1 MQPPLNVRFARGIA
15 PILALLLYISIPAG
29 AAATGP
35 SNDSGLRAVEILS
48 SYIDGGPA
56 SVRQNLS
63 EHSPLRHASD
73 SKIELLFGPVT
84 DSRWQL
90 DASDPEGSTIFAVDY
105 SSGIDDLV
113 TLELAQE
120 DRGWMLHDIAS
131 LSTAAITDHPAPLP
145 GTTVEPEPG
154 RGLLHHAYLPFGFLL
169 LGVLTGLG
177 AMLTRSTLRVAF
189 ILIAAGA
196 IAAGSIG
203 LYGLFRDATSQ
214 QETAT
219 LASDIDALRD
229 FRWRLESAEPLDL
242 GPHRSLIED
251 SRTAALW
258 AAQALLLETRESEA
272 HDILDS
278 LEPDDRDPYY
288 QIVKA
293 RVEAVRGNASAAIL
307 AYERALERCPSSD
320 ALRLEVI
327 GSCLTHGFRDRARN
341 HLLAM
346 EQRGSGHAAPHY
358 VLAVLDAF
366 DGDLDNSEKRLLTA
380 MQLEPPSR
388 QSLLSVPVIAHLLRR
403 PRVAA
408 EVRLFDLEERTWER
422 NGPSGRPLD
431 LSGAWRTARSGD
443 YLLAERETAKIFLP
457 GLASHAPPGTTLVDP
472 STWENLERQEI
483 LAAPDRL
490 AKLASSPGS
499 WLQPSSRDRL
509 TKAVVAMEEEN
520 RWKDVDALTLELPE
534 RLETLPIDVIR
545 ARSAAL
551 QQLGRGGDAK
561 SFAASAALA
570 ELKRPNPDA
579 ERLYGLGEMMAT
591 FHSYD
596 IAIRLLQR
604 AESLREGADLGNRI
618 RQLSMNRS
626 LQHDYEVHTTR
637 HFEIRFPKET
647 HISRARRIGEILE
660 AELARI
666 QSRLGLKEFNHC
678 RVNLMRWNDFRMIYT
693 QSNHILG
700 FYDGAITVP
709 LADVPVFPP
718 EVVALLTHEL
728 THAIVAEAT
737 GGKAPRWFQEAIA
750 GRMQMLPAS
759 NAFNRYADD
768 TMLPLALL
776 DPVLRHSPDPELIEQ
791 AYVVS
796 ETLLRYFE
804 SIRSADVWNEMI
816 RAFAAG
822 MTTQQAV
829 ESVLDREFI
838 QLDESFRSWG
848 RSGTRVFV
856 ADEIVHYDRPD
867 NSEWIRFSASQSRR
881 D

>member
-1 MQPPLNVRFARGIA
+1 MQPPLTIRLSRTVPMIV
-15 PILALLLYISIPAG
+15 ALLLYLSIPSGAAG
-29 AAATGP
+29 ADP
-35 SNDSGLRAVEILS
+35 SSESELRAVEILS
-48 SYIDGGPA
+48 GYLDDGVT

-63 EHSPLRHASD
+63 EQSPLRQASD
-73 SKIELLFGPVT
+73 SRIELLLGPVT

-90 DASDPEGSTIFAVDY
+90 DASDPTGSTTFAVDY

-113 TLELAQE
+113 TLDLTQE
-120 DRGWMLHDIAS
+120 DRGWMLRDITS
-131 LSTAAITDHPAPLP
+131 LSVAALTDRPAALP
-145 GTTVEPEPG
+145 GTPVEPALG
-154 RGLLHHAYLPFGFLL
+154 RDHHDRSYLPFGFLL
-169 LGVLTGLG
+169 LGALAGLG
-177 AMLTRSTLRVAF
+177 AMMTRSTLRIAC

-196 IAAGSIG
+196 IAAGG
-203 LYGLFRDATSQ
+203 MGVYGLFKAATSE
-214 QETAT
+214 QETTT
-219 LASDIDALRD
+219 LAYDVDELRE
-229 FRWRLESAEPLDL
+229 FRWRLESADPLDL
-242 GPHRSLIED
+242 DLHRPLIED

-258 AAQALLLETRESEA
+258 TAQALLLETRDSEA

-278 LEPDDRDPYY
+278 LEPDERDAYY

-293 RVEAVRGNASAAIL
+293 RVEAVRGNSAAAIL
-307 AYERALERCPSSD
+307 AYERALETSPSSD

-341 HLLAM
+341 HLLSM
-346 EQRGSGHAAPHY
+346 EQRISRHAAPYY
-358 VLAVLDAF
+358 VLAFLDAF
-366 DGDLDNSEKRLLTA
+366 DGDLDESEKRLLAA

-388 QSLLSVPVIAHLLRR
+388 QTLLSAPVIAQILRR

-422 NGPSGRPLD
+422 NGSSGRPLE
-431 LSGAWRTARSGD
+431 LSGAWRTTRSGD

-457 GLASHAPPGTTLVDP
+457 RLAPHAPPGTVLVDP
-472 STWENLERQEI
+472 TTWENLERQEI
-483 LAAPDRL
+483 LSAPDRL

-509 TKAVVAMEEEN
+509 TRAVVAMEEEN
-520 RWKDVDALTLELPE
+520 RWKDVDALTLELPI

-551 QQLGRGGDAK
+551 QRLGRRGEAK
-561 SFAASAALA
+561 SFAAAAALA

-579 ERLYGLGEMMAT
+579 ARLYALGEMMAT

-596 IAIRLLQR
+596 IAIRLLER
-604 AESLREGADLGNRI
+604 AESLREGADLGTRI

-637 HFEIRFPKET
+637 HFEIRFPRKT
-647 HISRARRIGEILE
+647 HPSKARRIGEILE
-660 AELARI
+660 AELARV
-666 QSRLGLKEFNHC
+666 QSRLGLKEFDHC
-678 RVNLMRWNDFRMIYT
+678 RVNLMRWDEFRMIYT

-709 LADVPVFPP
+709 LADVPVFPL

-804 SIRSADVWNEMI
+804 SLRSENVWNEMI

-822 MTTQQAV
+822 MTTEQAV
-829 ESVLDREFI
+829 ESILDRDFI

-856 ADEIVHYDRPD
+856 TDELVHYDRPD
-867 NSEWIRFSASQSRR
+867 SSEWIRFSASQSQR